1 MGSHCCLCVCIS
13 LPETSRIVQQEETAS
28 ARQRFG
34 KHVPAA
40 TNIHA
45 AVEELGSKGSEDDV

>member
-1 MGSHCCLCVCIS
+1 MRLPCCLRV
-13 LPETSRIVQQEETAS
+13 LPNKAGIVEPEQTAV

-40 TNIHA
+40 TNTHA
-45 AVEELGSKGSEDDV
+45 AIQELLDSVFYMWSVS